1 MFVQRGFQQ
10 GLELNFSV
18 QQLNFILQLTLEPHL
33 YVQKGLELN
42 VYVKRG
48 LGLNF
53 YVQKGLELNVYVQ
66 IGLVLNLNVQLDLEL
81 NFSVQQGLEFSYCL
95 VLTFISIGYQISFV
109 NFQTCFVVKY
119 YFIMRLLTSCTKRRE
134 CSQK

>member
-1 MFVQRGFQQ
+1 M
-10 GLELNFSV
+10 
-18 QQLNFILQLTLEPHL
+18 NFILQLTLEPHL
-33 YVQKGLELN
+33 
-42 VYVKRG
+42 
-48 LGLNF
+48 

-119 YFIMRLLTSCTKRRE
+119 YFIMRLLTSCTKRGE